1 MANLWEQNTGVKG
14 TIWVCTKHTKYN
26 KPQLIYVVRDEEFS
40 VSIEDVTV
48 LTPKNQKG
56 TQSKIYKLTE
66 WLKLNRRILLDYWYE
81 NIDAKGLVQNLKKI

>member
-1 MANLWEQNTGVKG
+1 MNLKKTFYMANLWEQNTGVKG

-48 LTPKNQKG
+48 LTPKIK
-56 TQSKIYKLTE
+56 
-66 WLKLNRRILLDYWYE
+66 RAR
-81 NIDAKGLVQNLKKI
+81 NLKFIN